1 MKYHLMIAIP
11 AGMVLSTLVS
21 ELPEQAS
28 EKIEPACTSVIAHAK
43 PGTQHLTSERT
54 VSLQPAEHESAPKV
68 EHKILTL
75 TAGQS
80 FIALLKPFG
89 LNERQAFKLQQL
101 MAPEI
106 NLSQL
111 QAGQKVQIGLT
122 ADQLSSVTLATGFAQ
137 RLSVS
142 MEGEWQKRLF
152 ELDTHS
158 TQAVHD
164 VAITQS
170 LYESSVNDDVPLDVV
185 NQAITVFSHF
195 VDFQRE
201 IHHGDVLTLMYDKAV
216 LVGKDGLHQ
225 KLEQPG
231 QLRFARLQNQGED
244 LTVYHHDGGNELS
257 GFYFADGRPAQS
269 FLLKTPLN
277 GARLSSKFG
286 SRKHPILGYTRLHAG
301 LDFGAPV
308 GTPIFAA
315 GNGTIKKAGWG
326 GSFGNRVMI
335 RHANGYDTLYAHLKG
350 VAKDI
355 KPGTRVKQG
364 EVIGYLGNTGLS
376 QARHLH
382 YEVHKNG
389 KPINPL
395 SLRHVEQQRLK
406 GDDLTQLQKA
416 IAKVHKNPELGQY
429 VTNIS
434 VTDNL

>member
-11 AGMVLSTLVS
+11 VGMVLSTLVS
-21 ELPEQAS
+21 ELPLQVSEQNG
-28 EKIEPACTSVIAHAK
+28 PACTSAIAQAK
-43 PGTQHLTSERT
+43 PGALQITTDRNVTVQPSERD
-54 VSLQPAEHESAPKV
+54 SAPEV
-68 EHKILTL
+68 EYKILTL
-75 TAGQS
+75 AAGQS

-89 LNERQAFKLQQL
+89 LKERQALKLQQL

-111 QAGQKVQIGLT
+111 PTGQKVKIGLT
-122 ADQLSSVTLATGFAQ
+122 AGQLSSVTLATGFAQ
-137 RLSVS
+137 RLGVS
-142 MEGEWQKRLF
+142 MEGEWQKRLY

-158 TQAVHD
+158 AQAIHD

-170 LYESSVNDDVPLDVV
+170 LYESSVNDAVPLDVV

-201 IHHGDVLTLMYDKAV
+201 IHHGDVLTLMFDKAV
-216 LVGKDGLHQ
+216 LVVKDGLHQ

-244 LTVYHHDGGNELS
+244 LTVYHHDEGNGLS

-286 SRKHPILGYTRLHAG
+286 NRKHPILGYTRLHAG

-326 GSFGNRVMI
+326 GSFGNRVVI
-335 RHANGYDTLYAHLKG
+335 RHANGYDTLYAHLRG
-350 VAKDI
+350 VAKGM
-355 KPGTRVKQG
+355 KPGIRVKQG

-395 SLRHVEQQRLK
+395 SLRHVEQQRLR
-406 GDDLTQLQKA
+406 GDDLARLQKA
-416 IAKVHKNPELGQY
+416 IAKVHQTPELGQY
-429 VTNIS
+429 VTNSS
-434 VTDNL
+434 VTD

>member
-11 AGMVLSTLVS
+11 VGMVLSTLVS
-21 ELPEQAS
+21 DLPDQTAAKSGPMCTPAVAQAEPSTEQTS
-28 EKIEPACTSVIAHAK
+28 EKILPVQVSDEPEQT
-43 PGTQHLTSERT
+43 PQ
-54 VSLQPAEHESAPKV
+54 V
-68 EHKILTL
+68 EHKLLTL
-75 TAGQS
+75 SAGQS

-89 LNERQAFKLQQL
+89 LSDRQAYKLQKL
-101 MAPEI
+101 MAPEVD
-106 NLSQL
+106 LSKL
-111 QAGQKVQIGLT
+111 PVGQKVKIEVFEG
-122 ADQLSSVTLATGFAQ
+122 QLHSVTVATGFAQ

-142 MEGEWQKRLF
+142 MTGEWQKRRYQ
-152 ELDTHS
+152 LDTRPA
-158 TQAVHD
+158 QAVHD

-170 LYESSVNDDVPLDVV
+170 LYESLIADSVPLDVV
-185 NQAITVFSHF
+185 NQSITVFSHF

-201 IHHGDVLTLMYDKAV
+201 IHRGDALTLMYDKAI
-216 LVGKDGLHQ
+216 LMTKDGLEQ
-225 KLEQPG
+225 QLEQAG

-244 LTVYHHDGGNELS
+244 LAVYHHDAEGAQS

-286 SRKHPILGYTRLHAG
+286 NRKHPILGYTRLHAG

-326 GSFGNRVMI
+326 GGFGNRVVI
-335 RHANGYDTLYAHLKG
+335 RHANGYETLYAHLNGFAKG
-350 VAKDI
+350 M

-395 SLRHVEQQRLK
+395 SLKHVKQQRLS
-406 GDDLTQLQKA
+406 GSQLTSLQQR
-416 IAKVHKNPELGQY
+416 IARVHQNPELDQY
-429 VTNIS
+429 VTNTAS
-434 VTDNL
+434 LGK